1 MNNGTYYLPK
11 FYEIVTE
18 ARYLT
23 AIGLFSRGGEVKE
36 KNWKSTPKSMV
47 IHVLRASF
55 GLRAEKKG
63 IYNLVHFKAIWK
75 KNPNAD
81 WVVSEKLFYLLI

>member
-23 AIGLFSRGGEVKE
+23 ATGLFSGGEE
-36 KNWKSTPKSMV
+36 
-47 IHVLRASF
+47 
-55 GLRAEKKG
+55 GKK
-63 IYNLVHFKAIWK
+63 K
-75 KNPNAD
+75 K
-81 WVVSEKLFYLLI
+81 L

>member
-23 AIGLFSRGGEVKE
+23 ATGLFSGGEEGKK
-36 KNWKSTPKSMV
+36 KNCKSTPKSMV
-47 IHVLRASF
+47 IHVPRASF
-55 GLRAEKKG
+55 GIRAEKKG
-63 IYNLVHFKAIWK
+63 ICNLVHFKAIWK
-75 KNPNAD
+75 KKSK
-81 WVVSEKLFYLLI
+81 WRLGSV